1 MRTLLSVAT
10 LAALVLG
17 GCGESEAPTPAGDA
31 ERQAMVQILR
41 AVEDAGHVPLG
52 ETAWFTSD
60 NLFEYIDGMA
70 PYFTD
75 SGFER
80 LAHSEWRAAD
90 AEGDAYVE
98 LDLYDMGSAEGA
110 LDILCDSRT
119 DNTAYLD
126 VGDEAHDTGI
136 GIEMRAGR
144 YYAKIVPRRD
154 VQRQKAFVRSLAETV
169 ARAVPPAGRSAA
181 RRDSDAELATPL
193 PSEGILPHTVAY
205 TTKGFLGKAFLNG
218 VREATYETGGKRVRL
233 FVMDAGGAEQA
244 GSVFTKWKASVEA
257 QPMGG
262 EELPHVF
269 ACEQEYVGHIFV
281 AHEGRYLAGAI
292 GDTAAARPLLMRLL
306 PRLAEAN

>member
-1 MRTLLSVAT
+1 VAT

-17 GCGESEAPTPAGDA
+17 GCGESEAPAPDGDA

-52 ETAWFTSD
+52 ETAWYTAD

-80 LAHSEWRAAD
+80 LAHSEWHAAET
-90 AEGDAYVE
+90 EGDAYVE

-110 LDILCDSRT
+110 LDILCDSRYG
-119 DNTAYLD
+119 DTAYLD
-126 VGDEAHDTGI
+126 LGDEAHDTGT

-144 YYAKIVPRRD
+144 YYVKIVPRRD
-154 VQRQKAFVRSLAETV
+154 MEGQKAFVRSLAETV
-169 ARAVPPAGRSAA
+169 ARTVPA
-181 RRDSDAELATPL
+181 RRDSDAELAAPL

-233 FVMDAGGAEQA
+233 FVMDAGGTEQA

-262 EELPHVF
+262 DELPNVF
-269 ACEQEYVGHIFV
+269 ACEQDYVGHIFV

-292 GDTAAARPLLMRLL
+292 GDAAAARPLLLRLL
-306 PRLAEAN
+306 PRLSEVNYSLPCCW

>member
-10 LAALVLG
+10 LAALTLG
-17 GCGESEAPTPAGDA
+17 GCGESEAPAPAGA
-31 ERQAMVQILR
+31 ERRAMVQILR
-41 AVEDAGHVPLG
+41 AVEGAGHVPLG

-80 LAHSEWRAAD
+80 LAHSEWRAAET
-90 AEGDAYVE
+90 EGDAYVE
-98 LDLYDMGSAEGA
+98 LDLYDMASAEGA
-110 LDILCDSRT
+110 LDILCDSRSGDT
-119 DNTAYLD
+119 SYLD
-126 VGDEAHDTGI
+126 VGDEAHDTGA

-169 ARAVPPAGRSAA
+169 ARAAPPGP
-181 RRDSDAELATPL
+181 SDAELVAPL
-193 PSEGILPHTVAY
+193 PSEGILPHTAAY
-205 TTKGFLGKAFLNG
+205 ATKGFLGKAFLNG

-244 GSVFTKWKASVEA
+244 GSVFTKWKASVEPR
-257 QPMGG
+257 PMGG

-292 GDTAAARPLLMRLL
+292 GDAAAARPLLMRLL